1 MFLNKYRHAIR
12 WPLYRLPRP
21 LRIAV
26 DWLATLGI
34 AAALVLVLEAEV
46 AKPYRIP
53 TSSME
58 PTLHCAAP
66 GSGCLGKASDRVIAA
81 KIVYDFRSPARG
93 DIVVFTAPARA
104 QATCREGGTFVK
116 RIIGL
121 PGETVAEHNGIV
133 FVDGRRLAEPYIDLS
148 RRDRMTKTWPRV
160 PAHAYFV
167 MGDNRA
173 SSCDSRDWGT
183 VPRGNLIGPVVATYW
198 PFGRFGFR

>member
-1 MFLNKYRHAIR
+1 MLFTRLRHTVR
-12 WPLYRLPRP
+12 RPLSGLPRP

-26 DWLATLGI
+26 DWLVTLGV
-34 AAALVLVLEAEV
+34 AVGLVLVLEAEV

-66 GSGCLGKASDRVIAA
+66 GEGCLGTSSDRVLAA
-81 KIVYDFRSPARG
+81 SIVYDFRSPERG

-104 QATCREGGTFVK
+104 KLRCREGGTFVK
-116 RIIGL
+116 RIVGL
-121 PGETVAEHNGIV
+121 PGERISERRGFVY
-133 FVDGRRLAEPYIDLS
+133 VDGRRLAEPYVDPAH
-148 RRDRMTKTWPRV
+148 RDRTTKTWPRV
-160 PAHAYFV
+160 PPHAYFV

-173 SSCDSRDWGT
+173 NSCDSRDWGT

-198 PFGRFGFR
+198 PFGRLGFT

>member
-1 MFLNKYRHAIR
+1 MLFTRYRHAVR

-21 LRIAV
+21 LRIAI

-34 AAALVLVLEAEV
+34 AAALVLVLESEV

-66 GSGCLGKASDRVIAA
+66 GSGCLGKSSDRVIAA
-81 KIVYDFRSPARG
+81 SIVYEFRSPARG
-93 DIVVFTAPARA
+93 DIVVFKAPGLAKAR
-104 QATCREGGTFVK
+104 CEEGGTFVK

-121 PGETVAEHNGIV
+121 PGERISERRGFVY
-133 FVDGRRLAEPYIDLS
+133 VDGRRLVEPYVDPS
-148 RRDRMTKTWPRV
+148 HRDRTTKAWPRV
-160 PAHAYFV
+160 PQQAYFV

-173 SSCDSRDWGT
+173 NSCDSREWGT

-198 PFGRFGFR
+198 PFGRFGLR

>member
-1 MFLNKYRHAIR
+1 MLTRYRHAIR

-21 LRIAV
+21 VRIAI

-34 AAALVLVLEAEV
+34 AAALVLVLESEV

-58 PTLHCAAP
+58 PTLHCAVP
-66 GSGCLGKASDRVIAA
+66 GPGCLGKSSDRVIAA
-81 KIVYDFRSPARG
+81 KVVYDLRSPERG
-93 DIVVFTAPARA
+93 DIVVFKAPALAKERC
-104 QATCREGGTFVK
+104 QEGGTFVK

-121 PGETVAEHNGIV
+121 PGERVSERRGIV
-133 FVDGRRLAEPYIDLS
+133 FVDGRRLAEPYVDSS
-148 RRDRMTKTWPRV
+148 RRDRLTRTWPRV

-173 SSCDSRDWGT
+173 DSCDSREWGT

>member
-1 MFLNKYRHAIR
+1 MFTKYRHAVR

-21 LRIAV
+21 LRIAI
-26 DWLATLGI
+26 DCFATLGI
-34 AAALVLVLEAEV
+34 AAAIVLVLETEV

-66 GSGCLGKASDRVIAA
+66 GPGCLGTSSDRVLAA
-81 KIVYDFRSPARG
+81 SVVYDVRSPARG
-93 DIVVFTAPARA
+93 DIVVFKAPALAKSRC
-104 QATCREGGTFVK
+104 QDGGTFVK
-116 RIIGL
+116 RIVGL
-121 PGETVAEHNGIV
+121 PGERISERRGFVY
-133 FVDGRRLAEPYIDLS
+133 VDGKRLIEPYIDPG
-148 RRDRMTKTWPRV
+148 RRDRLTRSWPRV

-173 SSCDSRDWGT
+173 DSCDSREWGT
-183 VPRGNLIGPVVATYW
+183 VPRKSLIGPVVATYW

>member
-1 MFLNKYRHAIR
+1 MLFTRYRHAVR

-21 LRIAV
+21 LRITI

-34 AAALVLVLEAEV
+34 AAVIVLMLETEV

-66 GSGCLGKASDRVIAA
+66 GPGCLGKSSDRVLAA
-81 KIVYDFRSPARG
+81 SVVYDFRSPARG
-93 DIVVFTAPARA
+93 DIVVFKAPPLAKRRC
-104 QATCREGGTFVK
+104 QDGGTFVK

-121 PGETVAEHNGIV
+121 PGEQVSERRGV
-133 FVDGRRLAEPYIDLS
+133 VYVDGKRLVEPYVDAG
-148 RRDRMTKTWPRV
+148 RRDQLTRTWPRV
-160 PAHAYFV
+160 PAKAYFV

-173 SSCDSRDWGT
+173 DSCDSREWGT
-183 VPRGNLIGPVVATYW
+183 VPRKSLIGPVVATYW
-198 PFGRFGFR
+198 PFGRLGFR

>member
-1 MFLNKYRHAIR
+1 MLTKYRHAVR

-34 AAALVLVLEAEV
+34 AAVLVLVLETEV

-66 GSGCLGKASDRVIAA
+66 GIGCLGKASDRVIAA
-81 KIVYDFRSPARG
+81 TIVYAFRSPARG
-93 DIVVFTAPARA
+93 DIVVFKAPPRA
-104 QATCREGGTFVK
+104 KVQCKEGGTFVK
-116 RIIGL
+116 RIVGL
-121 PGETVAEHNGIV
+121 PGEIVSERNGIV
-133 FVDGRRLAEPYIDLS
+133 FVDGRRLVEPYVDLS

-173 SSCDSRDWGT
+173 ASCDSRDWGT
-183 VPRGNLIGPVVATYW
+183 VPRGSLIGPVVATYW

>member
-1 MFLNKYRHAIR
+1 MLFTKYRDAVR

-21 LRIAV
+21 LRIAI

-34 AAALVLVLEAEV
+34 AAALVLVLESEV

-66 GSGCLGKASDRVIAA
+66 GAGCLGKSSDRVIAA
-81 KIVYDFRSPARG
+81 SIVYRFRSPARG
-93 DIVVFTAPARA
+93 DIVVFNAPALAKARC
-104 QATCREGGTFVK
+104 QESGTFVK

-121 PGETVAEHNGIV
+121 PGERVTERRGIV
-133 FVDGRRLAEPYIDLS
+133 YVDGKRLAEPYVDPS
-148 RRDRMTKTWPRV
+148 RRDRLTRTWPRV
-160 PAHAYFV
+160 GAHAYFV

-173 SSCDSRDWGT
+173 DSCDSREWGT
-183 VPRGNLIGPVVATYW
+183 VPRSSLIGPVVATYW

>member
-1 MFLNKYRHAIR
+1 MFLTKYRHAIR

-66 GSGCLGKASDRVIAA
+66 GSGCLGKSSDRVIAA
-81 KIVYDFRSPARG
+81 RIVYVFRSPARG
-93 DIVVFTAPARA
+93 DIVVFKAPARA
-104 QATCREGGTFVK
+104 KTQCKEGGTFVK
-116 RIIGL
+116 RIVGL
-121 PGETVAEHNGIV
+121 PGEVVSEHNGTI
-133 FVDGRRLAEPYIDLS
+133 FVDGRRLLEPYVDIS
-148 RRDRMTKTWPRV
+148 RRDRMTRTWPRV

-167 MGDNRA
+167 MGDNRV

-183 VPRGNLIGPVVATYW
+183 FPRGNLIGPVVATYW
-198 PFGRFGFR
+198 PFGRLGFR